1 MTSNERRLILGLAL
15 VGVIAVTFS
24 VTVASVLVAANVGVL
39 SFGDSGGNALV
50 DVPVSLTSDDSLAS
64 SDTQAAAE
72 SDTATE
78 VAVSPARSPL
88 LERIRGAAR
97 EQQTEQRSLPLPDQ
111 ELDLATDLTSLY
123 EQVNPGVVSIVV
135 TKLSPLSIQGQQ
147 VPQQG
152 SGSGFVYDERH
163 IITNNHVVDGADDI
177 EIVFFDGQRRDAT
190 VVGTDVYSDLAVVLV
205 ADMPDDV
212 RALPIIAEFDS
223 LKVGQPVVAIGNPF
237 ENANS
242 MSFGIISAL
251 GRTIPD
257 GQSTGFA
264 IPETIQTDAAINPGN
279 SGGPLLNL
287 RGEVVGVNA
296 QINTTNTLGG
306 IPGNSGVGFSIP
318 SSIVAKVI
326 PELIKDGAIEWS
338 YLGVSGGPITTDLAE
353 ANGLDDT
360 LGAYIHCVPSAGPS
374 AGRLEGADNLDCTT
388 GRTADGGEPVGGDV
402 VIAINGVPVTSFDD
416 LLAYVELDTEPGQSV
431 ELTVLRDGRE
441 YTVDVTM
448 GDRSDRE

>member
-257 GQSTGFA
+257 GQATGFA

-416 LLAYVELDTEPGQSV
+416 LLAYVALDTQPGQSV

>member
-318 SSIVAKVI
+318 SSIVAKVV

-416 LLAYVELDTEPGQSV
+416 LLAYAELDTEPGQSV